1 MHLEIEI
8 NKEILDYE
16 TQVASGLS
24 MRKFVALIS
33 AIIVSIIINWTV
45 GKYLPQI
52 LTMLVYVV
60 GIFPSFVIGFV
71 SYNSLVGEQVVV
83 MLLNYISTP
92 KELSVGC
99 NNLYEKC
106 EPYVVLDEAE
116 GSSDEKTEIVR

>member
-106 EPYVVLDEAE
+106 EPYVVLDKAE